1 MRAAKKT
8 DLDRKI
14 LQELVPLNALSPE
27 RFREVSEKILVE
39 EVKSGRYLFRKG
51 DRDNQ
56 SIYLLEGQVNL
67 IDGFRKVA
75 SEVVSGTDMSRYPI
89 SNVQPRAVSA
99 RAAKKSIIARIDSS
113 LLDAFLTWDQSNGAE
128 VVEIGADEHN
138 DWMTRMLQS
147 EAFMKIPPAMI
158 QSLLMKMQSV
168 EMNAGDTVIRQG
180 DKGDYFFTIQ
190 AGRCAVT
197 RRDAED
203 SDEHLLAE
211 LAEGDSFGE
220 DSLVSGTKRNATVS
234 MLTDGVVMRL
244 AKEDFVALLQEPL
257 VNRVNYETAATMVNE
272 GAVWVDVRMP
282 DEYEDGSFE
291 DSVNIPLATLRGE
304 VAELVFNAKYVMCC
318 DTGRRSCSAAFML
331 SRMGFDVY
339 MLDGGIAGMNAEA
352 LDQTGLSGESLVA
365 AVESGPET
373 ETRLAEVVGFEDGL
387 HEVADTASTAEDS
400 ETAALVTAA
409 ESATDA
415 GTVTADLEVEVEEL
429 RAWNEMLAADLE
441 QYRTTET
448 RLTEQLE
455 LLRGELGESGGK
467 LADLYAQARA
477 DSEEKQRLHEE
488 SANLQENY
496 GRQLQVLQTELEETR
511 EQLTRLQ
518 SQADDT
524 AGQQSSQAEIRQ
536 LQEDLT
542 QARAEADEK
551 QRLHEESASLQ
562 EDQVRQLQSALEAA
576 RQQLTEQQ
584 SQADAATGQ
593 QQQSLEQA
601 AAAQQSSQ
609 AEIQQLQ
616 EELARASSRMQA
628 LEDDLAAA
636 RETLPAEHA
645 AVLQEQQE
653 RVAGLQHA
661 LEQAEQERVEL
672 RDQLAASND
681 RRETSEKDLRSEL
694 QDRVV
699 LSDRLGEELAAMR
712 ENFQQVT
719 EDLAAAA
726 SQSEEL
732 EQRNTELVSG
742 VESLQ
747 QKLDDSRQQMEQ
759 QAAAAETDRES
770 LERRI
775 EEISSDHQQDSERLS
790 TVSAD
795 HEAAVLRI
803 QSLEEELEAL
813 RAARREAG
821 TQLQEQVERADNMAA
836 SRQAAEEALE
846 RQQADWDAERA
857 RHGKELGELQESIED
872 LRTELGTAQEQA
884 ATEKTALE
892 EQLQQLRTEHSAQSE
907 QYEVQLLEHQQQQ
920 SEQAN
925 ELQDAQV
932 ECDNWQQKFNAL
944 TEENSQLQQDVAGLN
959 DQVATLAGSADEQ
972 LQELQSELN
981 AGQQHILELEQAGID
996 KDAQLAAL
1004 QEEIAGQKEG
1014 IREGER
1020 QQELLQQQL
1029 DGLQQELVEHDE
1041 RARLDQLES
1050 QESIRK
1056 AHEDLTRKN
1065 DNEKELQ
1072 GQIVRLRKKL
1082 EQSTLEQQQVREDAQ
1097 VDIDN
1102 IRDELHAER
1111 QARAEE
1117 RAEMAARQRELKEQ
1131 LTAVASEHE
1140 SNLNNQSGAIED
1152 ARYAARE
1159 EERVRLQD
1167 LLNNQQQTEEQLQ
1180 KLQQELQQAHAES
1193 AQLHQQEKER
1203 RQAGTGLLQE
1213 QNAQAEAAIE
1223 QLESQLKQLTQERD
1237 QSLEEQQTL
1246 REKLNV
1252 LRGEVEVARGL
1263 MNVEREGQVED
1274 PVRLRSELEETRKN
1288 VEISVRLR
1296 AEAEAARDQ
1305 LIRERDALRELLEGD
1320 KDVEL
1325 PLHVPALDEGVS
1337 HASPS
1342 QAETPRV
1349 SSGRADVT
1357 TGKDSTPRQE
1367 EKTSQKHSWSRG
1379 LNGVVMVGIAA
1390 LVFWLILDSEEP
1402 GQPSGG
1408 NMDTTP
1414 DMSAAEAPVS
1424 AAATVLPETVK
1435 DTPAVA
1441 AALPA
1446 APDAVERPAPVAV
1459 DSVPAT
1465 AQAVKKPV
1473 TPVVKATPAPVIQKP
1488 DAPEQVAAAAPVPAS
1503 APVFRDQLKNGS
1515 KGPLMAGLPG
1525 ASYMMGSSGNSLNFD
1540 EGPRHQVTLTGFSIS
1555 KHEVSF
1561 SEYDRFAR
1569 ATGRRLP
1576 HDEGWGRKDRP
1587 VINVSWHDANAYA
1600 AWLSKQTGKT
1610 YRLPSESE
1618 WEYAARAG
1626 SLEQYWWGG
1635 AADTVPANCFN
1646 CGSKWGGS
1654 RTAPVGSF
1662 VANNFGLHDMAGNVQ
1677 EWTQD
1682 CYRAGY
1688 ADAPVDGSARL
1699 APECT
1704 QRAVRGGAYT
1714 SPQDS
1719 LRSARRGQYD
1729 QDTRLDNLGFRVVR
1743 EN

>member
-8 DLDRKI
+8 GLDKKI

-27 RFREVSEKILVE
+27 RFREVSDKILVE

-75 SEVVSGTDMSRYPI
+75 SEVVSGTDISRYPI

-113 LLDAFLTWDQSNGAE
+113 LLDAFLTWDQSSGAE
-128 VVEIGADEHN
+128 VVEIGADEHS

-158 QSLLMKMQSV
+158 QSLLMKMRSV

-180 DKGDYFFTIQ
+180 DEGEYFVTIQ
-190 AGRCAVT
+190 QGRCAVT

-203 SDEHLLAE
+203 SDEQLLAE
-211 LAEGDSFGE
+211 LTEGDSFGE

-339 MLDGGIAGMNAEA
+339 MLDGGIAGMDAEA
-352 LDQTGLSGESLVA
+352 LDQAGLSGELLLA
-365 AVESGPET
+365 AVESCLET
-373 ETRLAEVVGFEDGL
+373 EIRLDEVVEFEDGL
-387 HEVADTASTAEDS
+387 HEVTDTASTVEAS
-400 ETAALVTAA
+400 ETAATVTAA

-455 LLRGELGESGGK
+455 LLRGELGESGAK

-477 DSEEKQRLHEE
+477 DSEEKQRLQEE

-496 GRQLQVLQTELEETR
+496 GRQLQVLQSELEETR

-524 AGQQSSQAEIRQ
+524 AGQQSSQAEIQQ
-536 LQEDLT
+536 LQEDL
-542 QARAEADEK
+542 ARAIAEAEEK
-551 QRLHEESASLQ
+551 QRLREESASLH
-562 EDQVRQLQSALEAA
+562 EDQVRQLQSALEEA

-593 QQQSLEQA
+593 QQQLLEEA
-601 AAAQQSSQ
+601 AATQQSSQ

-653 RVAGLQHA
+653 RVTGLQHA
-661 LEQAEQERVEL
+661 LEQAEQERV
-672 RDQLAASND
+672 
-681 RRETSEKDLRSEL
+681 TSEKDLQSEL
-694 QDRVV
+694 QDRVA

-712 ENFQQVT
+712 EKFQQVT

-759 QAAAAETDRES
+759 QAAAAETDREA

-846 RQQADWDAERA
+846 RQQADRDAERA

-872 LRTELGTAQEQA
+872 LRAELGTAQEQA

-892 EQLQQLRTEHSAQSE
+892 EQLQQLRTEHSAQLE
-907 QYEVQLLEHQQQQ
+907 QYEVQLLEHQQHQ
-920 SEQAN
+920 SEQAT
-925 ELQDAQV
+925 ELQDARV
-932 ECDNWQQKFNAL
+932 ECDNWQQKCNAL

-972 LQELQSELN
+972 LQELQSGLN
-981 AGQQHILELEQAGID
+981 AGQQRILELEQAGID

-1004 QEEIAGQKEG
+1004 QEEISAWKESIG
-1014 IREGER
+1014 EGER

-1152 ARYAARE
+1152 ARDAARE

-1193 AQLHQQEKER
+1193 ARLHQQEKER

-1325 PLHVPALDEGVS
+1325 PLHVPALDEDAS
-1337 HASPS
+1337 HASPA

-1349 SSGRADVT
+1349 SSSRADVT
-1357 TGKDSTPRQE
+1357 TGKVATPPQE
-1367 EKTSQKHSWSRG
+1367 EKTSQKHSWSRV
-1379 LNGVVMVGIAA
+1379 LNGIVMVGISAG
-1390 LVFWLILDSEEP
+1390 LFWLMLDSEEP

-1414 DMSAAEAPVS
+1414 DMSAAEAPAS
-1424 AAATVLPETVK
+1424 AAATLLPETVK

-1446 APDAVERPAPVAV
+1446 APEAVERPAPVAV
-1459 DSVPAT
+1459 DSVPGT

-1488 DAPEQVAAAAPVPAS
+1488 DVPEQVAAAAPAPATV
-1503 APVFRDQLKNGS
+1503 PVFRDQLKNGS
-1515 KGPLMAGLPG
+1515 KGPLMAELPG

-1540 EGPRHQVTLTGFSIS
+1540 EGPRHRVTLTGFSIS

-1610 YRLPSESE
+1610 YRLPAESE

-1662 VANNFGLHDMAGNVQ
+1662 AANNFGLHDMAGNVQ

-1688 ADAPVDGSARL
+1688 VDAPVDGSARL